1 MEEVVVGSRVQ
12 PSQVGCRRA
21 PFTPA
26 MRPGRSVLRLAALAL
41 SGVLLVSCAG
51 SPGSGAPSPQPSVAP
66 PTSTTT
72 PSPTPVPTQTPRADA
87 GLAWQTIAGVPGGH
101 LGAVAAGDGGWVAV
115 GMLHWVDGS
124 ESTLVSSDG
133 ISWQR
138 LTDPKLYERSW
149 HASVTYGPSGW
160 VIVGRTYTDTPD
172 TTRHEAAAWRS
183 TDMATWT
190 MAPFV
195 PDLDLGCLNIEV
207 PFEGMRDVVAGGPGY
222 VAVGNDCVGAAA
234 WTSKDGLAWRRVTDL
249 PGAADAVI
257 QALVRLEDGTLV
269 AVGHSG
275 GVVNDARASAW
286 SSRDG
291 LTWRAERVSAPGT
304 LVAAATDGTMVIA
317 VPANAGEA
325 LSPPLMIRSPEGT
338 WSGIGE
344 PSLSGVRVATLASN
358 GRRWVAFGTRNVQS
372 AVRGDAAWSSDDG
385 WTWTAASEF
394 AYPFPPGFELP
405 GLNPLGV
412 AAVAS
417 DGHRFVAVG
426 ALPAADPAAGAAA
439 SWISPPSGP

>member
-1 MEEVVVGSRVQ
+1 MI
-12 PSQVGCRRA
+12 
-21 PFTPA
+21 T
-26 MRPGRSVLRLAALAL
+26 
-41 SGVLLVSCAG
+41 
-51 SPGSGAPSPQPSVAP
+51 
-66 PTSTTT
+66 
-72 PSPTPVPTQTPRADA
+72 
-87 GLAWQTIAGVPGGH
+87 GLPGGH

-149 HASVTYGPSGW
+149 HASVTHGSSGW

-183 TDMATWT
+183 TDLVTWT

-195 PDLDLGCLNIEV
+195 PDLDLGCLNIEL

-222 VAVGNDCVGAAA
+222 VAVGNDCVGAAM
-234 WTSKDGLAWRRVTDL
+234 WTSEDGLGWRRVTDL

-257 QALVRLEDGTLV
+257 QAVVGLEDGTLV

-275 GVVNDARASAW
+275 GVMNDARASAW

-291 LTWRAERVSAPGT
+291 LTWRAEKVSTPGT
-304 LVAAATDGTMVIA
+304 LVAAATDGTTVIA
-317 VPANAGEA
+317 VPADAGEA
-325 LSPPLMIRSPEGT
+325 LNPPLVTRSPEGA

-344 PSLSGVRVATLASN
+344 PSLNGVRVATLASD

-385 WTWTAASEF
+385 RTWTAASEF

-426 ALPAADPAAGAAA
+426 ALPAADPAAGAATV
-439 SWISPPSGP
+439 WISPPSGP